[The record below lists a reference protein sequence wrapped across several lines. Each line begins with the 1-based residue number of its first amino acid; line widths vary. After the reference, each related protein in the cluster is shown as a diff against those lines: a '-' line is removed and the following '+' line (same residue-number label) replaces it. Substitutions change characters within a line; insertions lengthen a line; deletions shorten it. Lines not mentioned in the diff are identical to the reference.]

1 MLTFF
6 NIILAALLIWLT
18 CKYFDLK
25 KNLKPTEKRYSELV
39 DAIASIVDRVEGYDK
54 AHAKE
59 VAELAVKIA
68 EKASKTP
75 EQISSLETAAKLHD
89 VGMLMISTDII
100 KSRRKLSEDDTFIMK
115 NHPLLAEHYL
125 KQEVSVNDDIPT
137 IIRWHHERWD
147 GLGYPEGLKGD
158 EIPLPARI
166 MAAADVLD
174 ALISFRFYKK
184 AMTID
189 EAMQVFIENEGAQFE
204 PCIAEAVVKCRDKID
219 YINREFMNKEKGSNA
234 EGLKWWQ
241 SYHRDLT
248 EDLSESFR
256 QES

>member
-6 NIILAALLIWLT
+6 NIILAALLIWLA

-25 KNLKPTEKRYSELV
+25 KSLKPTEKRYSELV
-39 DAIASIVDRVEGYDK
+39 DAVSSIVDRVEGYDK

-68 EKASKTP
+68 ERTSKTP

-89 VGMLMISTDII
+89 VGMLMISSDII
-100 KSRRKLSEDDTFIMK
+100 KSRRKLSDDNEFIMK

-147 GLGYPEGLKGD
+147 GFGYPDSLIGEQIPVLSRILAIADSISSMRSSRSYRKRSYKSD
-158 EIPLPARI
+158 KEI
-166 MAAADVLD
+166 
-174 ALISFRFYKK
+174 
-184 AMTID
+184 ID
-189 EAMQVFIENEGAQFE
+189 ELKRQSGLQFDPALVKIAVSILEEN
-204 PCIAEAVVKCRDKID
+204 
-219 YINREFMNKEKGSNA
+219 NK
-234 EGLKWWQ
+234 
-241 SYHRDLT
+241 D
-248 EDLSESFR
+248 
-256 QES
+256 